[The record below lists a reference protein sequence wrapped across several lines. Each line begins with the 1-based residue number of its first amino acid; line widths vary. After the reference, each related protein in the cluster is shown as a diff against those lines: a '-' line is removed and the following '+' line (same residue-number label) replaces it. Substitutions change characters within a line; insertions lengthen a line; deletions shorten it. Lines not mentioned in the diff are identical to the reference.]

1 MPTPPLDLDAVSFED
16 LKKLVVQLL
25 VEVTALRE
33 ENRQLREDIARL
45 KDLPKKPQLAPGG
58 MDKASEPDR
67 RASPDYSRRRWVWR
81 EPVSGRRVWLSTPIR
96 APGAPTH
103 RDARYACPAQPVTDW

>member
-16 LKKLVVQLL
+16 LQKLVVQLL

-67 RASPDYSRRRWVWR
+67 QARTRQARRQRHKR
-81 EPVSGRRVWLSTPIR
+81 QSGRRTP
-96 APGAPTH
+96 
-103 RDARYACPAQPVTDW
+103 PVTEERTLVIEAPWARGAAASSRSPCRI

>member
-1 MPTPPLDLDAVSFED
+1 MRQRLSVAEPPLDLDAVSFED

-67 RASPDYSRRRWVWR
+67 RASS
-81 EPVSGRRVWLSTPIR
+81 LSDWDFR
-96 APGAPTH
+96 ASA
-103 RDARYACPAQPVTDW
+103 

>member
-16 LKKLVVQLL
+16 LQKLVVQLL

-67 RASPDYSRRRWVWR
+67 QARTRQARRQRTSGRAAGASRR
-81 EPVSGRRVWLSTPIR
+81 
-96 APGAPTH
+96 
-103 RDARYACPAQPVTDW
+103 